1 MLKITKLWYSKVVKN
16 MKKKNGFTLIELL
29 ASLVILA
36 FILVIAV
43 PRIVNVIDN
52 SKLGTITS

>member
-1 MLKITKLWYSKVVKN
+1 
-16 MKKKNGFTLIELL
+16 MKKKKGFTLIELL
-29 ASLVILA
+29 ATLVILA

-52 SKLGTITS
+52 SKLGTITIYLH